1 MEREIESGTRGRGWH
16 DGGRAISLSGRGE
29 GRQLRSAGWT
39 IGWDGMGRGTGKR
52 DREKRLERRELS
64 HSAVATFLAGL
75 VGASR
80 HISRLA
86 IVGGDGDLCQC
97 RLLRTC
103 REPLGL
109 VGMID
114 YVIGICVKLYFSV

>member
-1 MEREIESGTRGRGWH
+1 
-16 DGGRAISLSGRGE
+16 
-29 GRQLRSAGWT
+29 
-39 IGWDGMGRGTGKR
+39 MGRDGTGKR

-80 HISRLA
+80 HRGRLA
-86 IVGGDGDLCQC
+86 IVSDDGDLCQC

-109 VGMID
+109 
-114 YVIGICVKLYFSV
+114 